1 MKKEDLKLKIEEMFN
16 SSIKELTFNKLE
28 ALRTTVLNELMEA
41 TFKRVNRIRKGKV
54 QRRKKVSTKKGFT
67 FRGGKLVKMSASE
80 KLARKK
86 GQRVGSKKR
95 RAKLSTS
102 LRKRKISLRKR
113 KSKGF

>member
-1 MKKEDLKLKIEEMFN
+1 MKTEDLKLKISELFE
-16 SSIKELTFNKLE
+16 SKLKSLTFEKIE
-28 ALRTTVLNELMEA
+28 ELRKTIASEIMEA

-54 QRRKKVSTKKGFT
+54 QLRKKVSTKKGFT
-67 FRGGKLVKMSASE
+67 FRGGKLVKMSATE

-86 GQRVGSKKR
+86 GQRAGSRKR
-95 RAKLSTS
+95 RSTLSTS